1 MIHLPESPYLK
12 FIVACIAALGVIGAA
27 VADRTVTSEEIV
39 AIVAAISGA
48 GAVFGVK
55 NTP

>member
-1 MIHLPESPYLK
+1 MITLPESPYLK

-27 VADRTVTSEEIV
+27 VADRSVSSEEIV

-48 GAVFGVK
+48 AAVFGVK
-55 NTP
+55 NTA